1 MTVISFVVP
10 GNPQGKGRPRVGR
23 VGNHARMFT
32 PAKTVA
38 YENLIAM
45 AAAEPMRGR
54 TPLQGPVL
62 LEMAMVHAVPA
73 SWSKKRR
80 EGALQGEI
88 MPTVK
93 CDADNCLKAVCDALN
108 GIVWRDDTQVVNVML
123 TKRYGEVPGVHVRI
137 VPLDAEP
144 AQGKLRA
151 QSRDSENFRSAI

>member
-1 MTVISFVVP
+1 MKPVTFVVP

-23 VGNHARMFT
+23 VGGHARMYT

-45 AAAEPMRGR
+45 AAAESMGGR
-54 TPLQGPVL
+54 ALLQGPVL
-62 LEMAMVHAVPA
+62 LEMSMMHTVPM

-123 TKRYGEVPGVHVRI
+123 AKRYADIPRVEVRI

-144 AQGKLRA
+144 AQGKPKA
-151 QSRDSENFRSAI
+151 

>member
-1 MTVISFVVP
+1 MSPIVFVVP

-23 VGNHARMFT
+23 VGNNARMFT

-45 AAAEPMRGR
+45 AAAESMGGR
-54 TPLQGPVL
+54 ALLQGPVL
-62 LEMAMVHAVPA
+62 LEMAMMHAIPV
-73 SWSKKRR
+73 SWSKKRQ

-108 GIVWRDDTQVVNVML
+108 GIVWRDDTQVVNVTL
-123 TKRYGEVPGVHVRI
+123 SKRYAAVPGVQVRI
-137 VPLDAEP
+137 VPLEAEP
-144 AQGKLRA
+144 AQGARA
-151 QSRDSENFRSAI
+151 RNG